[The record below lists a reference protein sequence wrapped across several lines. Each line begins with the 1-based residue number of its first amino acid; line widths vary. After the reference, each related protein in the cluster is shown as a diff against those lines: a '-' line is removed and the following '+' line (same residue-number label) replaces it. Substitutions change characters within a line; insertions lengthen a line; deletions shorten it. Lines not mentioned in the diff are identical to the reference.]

1 MKYFSGGNEVEM
13 MRRVIKKLLK
23 DRVNDIQV
31 EVIRM
36 MMKTEE
42 GRKRRDTIKRIR
54 RAGNIRIGIS
64 LGK

>member
-1 MKYFSGGNEVEM
+1 MTT
-13 MRRVIKKLLK
+13 RVIKRLLK

-31 EVIRM
+31 EVIQM

-42 GRKRRDTIKRIR
+42 ERKRRDTIKRIR